1 MLWKRPDGPCRRFRE
16 WCLVVYNGGVKTHV
30 IVKTHEL
37 ALKGKNRPWFMR
49 RLTENLRRATE
60 GVGVTQVWQGRL
72 MVGLTLDDAGSWPV
86 VKERVRDC
94 FGVAKFFLAHEFPQD
109 LDLIREALTKMLE
122 GREFRSFRMVTNRAD
137 KRFPLTSPDVNQE
150 LGRFVEEL
158 TGARVDLKNP
168 DLSIYLDIQ
177 ARGILLYFDETPAH
191 GGLPVGVSGR
201 VAVMLSGG
209 IDSPVAAWHMMKRGC
224 TASFVHF
231 HSYPLVDRS
240 SIEKAGELAQHLTRH
255 QLHSELLLAPLAE
268 IQKRII
274 VETPPSYRVLLYR
287 RFMLRIGETLAR
299 RAGAKAIVTGESC
312 GQVSSQTLD
321 NIAVVDDVA
330 GMPVL
335 RPLIGL
341 NKEEIV
347 GMARGIGTFP
357 ISIQPDQDCCSL
369 FVPKHPETRAR
380 LSVIERI
387 EQGLPVAEMVAEAL
401 AGVVRE
407 RIPSPYS
414 QPD

>member
-1 MLWKRPDGPCRRFRE
+1 M
-16 WCLVVYNGGVKTHV
+16 KTHV

-37 ALKGKNRPWFMR
+37 ALKGRNRPWFMR
-49 RLTENLRRATE
+49 RLTENLRLATE
-60 GVGVTQVWQGRL
+60 NAGVSRVWQGQL
-72 MVGLTLDDAGSWPV
+72 MVGLTLEEEGSWPIV
-86 VKERVRDC
+86 RDRIRDC
-94 FGVAKFFLAHEFPQD
+94 FGVAKFFLAQEFPQD
-109 LDLIREALTKMLE
+109 LALIREDLPGLLE
-122 GREFRSFRMVTNRAD
+122 GREFGTFRIETNRAD
-137 KRFPLTSPDVNQE
+137 KRFPMTSPEVNRY

-158 TGARVDLKNP
+158 TGAKVDLSDP
-168 DLSIYLDIQ
+168 DLTIYLDIQ
-177 ARGILLYFDETPAH
+177 GRGILLYFDETPAH
-191 GGLPVGVSGR
+191 GGLPVGTSGK

-224 TASFVHF
+224 PAAYVHF

-240 SIEKAGELAQHLTRH
+240 SIEKATELVQHLTRH
-255 QLHSELLLAPLAE
+255 QRHSDLFLAPLAE

-287 RFMLRIGETLAR
+287 RFMLRITETLAR
-299 RAGAKAIVTGESC
+299 QSGAKAIVTGESC

-330 GMPVL
+330 QMPVL

-347 GMARGIGTFP
+347 GMARNIETFP
-357 ISIQPDQDCCSL
+357 VSIQPDQDCCSL
-369 FVPKHPETRAR
+369 FVPKRPETRGR
-380 LSVIERI
+380 LSTVERL
-387 EQGLPVAEMVAEAL
+387 EKGLPLEEMVAEAL

-407 RIPSPYS
+407 RIPSPY
-414 QPD
+414 QAAG

>member
-1 MLWKRPDGPCRRFRE
+1 M
-16 WCLVVYNGGVKTHV
+16 KTHV

-60 GVGVTQVWQGRL
+60 GAGVSRVWHGQL
-72 MVGLTLDDAGSWPV
+72 MVGLTLEDEGAWPE
-86 VKERVRDC
+86 VKERVREC
-94 FGVAKFFLAHEFPQD
+94 FGVAKFFLANEYPQD
-109 LDLIREALTKMLE
+109 LEMIREALPGRLE
-122 GREFRSFRMVTNRAD
+122 GRKFGTFKIETNRAD
-137 KRFPLTSPDVNQE
+137 KRFAMTSPEVNRE
-150 LGRFVEEL
+150 LGRFVEEV
-158 TGARVDLKNP
+158 TGAGVDLSAP
-168 DLSIYLDIQ
+168 DLTIYLDIQ
-177 ARGILLYFDETPAH
+177 TRGILLYFDETPAH
-191 GGLPVGVSGR
+191 GGLPVGTSGK

-224 TASFVHF
+224 PASFVHF
-231 HSYPLVDRS
+231 HSYPLSDRS

-255 QLHSELLLAPLAE
+255 QRHSELFLVPLAE

-287 RFMLRIGETLAR
+287 RFMLRIAETLAR
-299 RAGAKAIVTGESC
+299 QSGSKAIITGESC
-312 GQVSSQTLD
+312 GQVSSQTLE

-335 RPLIGL
+335 RPLIGM

-347 GMARGIGTFP
+347 GMARNIGTFQ

-369 FVPKHPETRAR
+369 FVPRRPETRAR
-380 LSVIERI
+380 LAIIERL
-387 EQGLPVAEMVAEAL
+387 EQSLPVDEMVGHAL
-401 AGVVRE
+401 EGVTRE
-407 RIPSPYS
+407 QIPSPY
-414 QPD
+414 QAAV

>member
-1 MLWKRPDGPCRRFRE
+1 M
-16 WCLVVYNGGVKTHV
+16 KTHV

-49 RLTENLRRATE
+49 RLTDNLRLVTKGA
-60 GVGVTQVWQGRL
+60 GVAHVWQGQL
-72 MVGLTLDDAGSWPV
+72 MVGLTLEDESSWPV
-86 VKERVRDC
+86 VKERVLDC
-94 FGVAKFFLAHEFPQD
+94 FGVAKFFLAYEYPQD
-109 LDLIREALTKMLE
+109 LGLIREALPEMLSN
-122 GREFRSFRMVTNRAD
+122 RQFRSFRIETNRAD
-137 KRFPLTSPDVNQE
+137 KRFPLTSPEVNRD

-158 TGARVDLKNP
+158 TEARVDLTNP
-168 DLSIYLDIQ
+168 DLTIFLDIQ
-177 ARGILLYFDETPAH
+177 SRGILLYFDETPAH
-191 GGLPVGVSGR
+191 GGLPVGSSGK

-224 TASFVHF
+224 PASFVHF

-240 SIEKAGELAQHLTRH
+240 SIEKASELAQHLTRH
-255 QLHSELLLAPLAE
+255 QRHSELFLVPLAE

-287 RFMLRIGETLAR
+287 RFMLRITETLAR
-299 RAGAKAIVTGESC
+299 QHGARAIVTGESC
-312 GQVSSQTLD
+312 GQVSSQTLE
-321 NIAVVDDVA
+321 NIAVVDHVA

-347 GMARGIGTFP
+347 DMARNIGTFP

-369 FVPKHPETRAR
+369 FVPRRPETRGR
-380 LSVIERI
+380 LATVEKL
-387 EQGLPVAEMVAEAL
+387 EQGLPVEEMIAESL
-401 AGVVRE
+401 SGLVRE
-407 RIPSPYS
+407 QVPSPYEAKE
-414 QPD
+414 

>member
-1 MLWKRPDGPCRRFRE
+1 M
-16 WCLVVYNGGVKTHV
+16 YNGGVKTHV

-49 RLTENLRRATE
+49 KLTENLRRATADA
-60 GVGVTQVWQGRL
+60 GVSRVWQGQL
-72 MVGLTLDDAGSWPV
+72 MIGLTLEDEGSWPR
-86 VKERVRDC
+86 VKERVREC
-94 FGVAKFFLAHEFPQD
+94 FGVAKFFLAYEFPQD
-109 LDLIREALTKMLE
+109 LEPIRDAL
-122 GREFRSFRMVTNRAD
+122 RERLPELDFRSFRIVTNRAD
-137 KRFPLTSPDVNQE
+137 KRFPLTSPQVNVE

-158 TGARVDLKNP
+158 TGAKVDLSGP

-177 ARGILLYFDETPAH
+177 TRGILLYFSETPAH
-191 GGLPVGVSGR
+191 GGLPVGSSGR

-224 TASFVHF
+224 QASYVHF

-240 SIEKAGELAQHLTRH
+240 SIEKATELAQLLGRH
-255 QLHSELLLAPLAE
+255 QKQSDVYLAPLSE

-287 RFMLRIGETLAR
+287 RFMLRITETLAR
-299 RAGAKAIVTGESC
+299 QAGAKAIVTGESC

-321 NIAVVDDVA
+321 NIAVVDRVVE
-330 GMPVL
+330 MPVL
-335 RPLIGL
+335 RPLIGM

-347 GMARGIGTFP
+347 GMARNIGSFP

-369 FVPKHPETRAR
+369 FVPKHPETRAK
-380 LSVIERI
+380 LAVIERL
-387 EQGLPVAEMVAEAL
+387 EEGLPVDEMVAESL

-407 RIPSPYS
+407 KISSPYITAA
-414 QPD
+414 

>member
-1 MLWKRPDGPCRRFRE
+1 MDRTRNRRSSISCAQSRM
-16 WCLVVYNGGVKTHV
+16 KTHV

-49 RLTENLRRATE
+49 RLTENLSRATE
-60 GVGVTQVWQGRL
+60 GAGVSRVWQGQL
-72 MVGLTLDDAGSWPV
+72 MIGLTLEDEGRWPE
-86 VKERVRDC
+86 VKERVLDC
-94 FGVAKFFLAHEFPQD
+94 FGVAKFFLAYEFPQD
-109 LDLIREALTKMLE
+109 LELIRDVL
-122 GREFRSFRMVTNRAD
+122 RERLPGLDFRTFRMVTNRAD
-137 KRFPLTSPDVNQE
+137 KRFPLTSPEVNVE
-150 LGRFVEEL
+150 LGRFVEGL
-158 TGARVDLKNP
+158 TGAKVDLSHP

-177 ARGILLYFDETPAH
+177 TRGILLYFDETPAH
-191 GGLPVGVSGR
+191 GGLPVGASGR

-224 TASFVHF
+224 PASYIHF

-240 SIEKAGELAQHLTRH
+240 SIEKATELAQLLGRH
-255 QLHSELLLAPLAE
+255 QSRSEVYLAPLSE
-268 IQKRII
+268 IQKRVI

-287 RFMLRIGETLAR
+287 RFMLRIAETLAR

-321 NIAVVDDVA
+321 NIAVVDKVA
-330 GMPVL
+330 DMPVL
-335 RPLIGL
+335 RPLIGM

-347 GMARGIGTFP
+347 GMARDIGTFP

-369 FVPKHPETRAR
+369 FVPKHPETRAKLPVVER
-380 LSVIERI
+380 LE
-387 EQGLPVAEMVAEAL
+387 EGLPVDEMVAEAL

-407 RIPSPYS
+407 QIESPYKATV
-414 QPD
+414 